1 MNPKVSAA
9 YLLVVAVWSTTPL
22 AIQWSSDTIGPILAV
37 LLRMVIAAIL
47 GLMVIYIRRIKVPF
61 NSTAILLY
69 SYSGIGIFI
78 GMTFAYLAASYL
90 TSGLLSLIWGL
101 APLISGLMAQYR
113 KQEAGL
119 DAVKLISLLLAVVGL
134 AVVVSDNLMVTQ
146 QALPGVGFAL
156 CGVTF
161 FSLSSVLVKGINI
174 QINPI
179 ATTVGALLLTLPLFF
194 VTWLILED
202 FSNPQLWS
210 DKAIY
215 SIVYLGVFGSLIGFV
230 AYYYILQKLSVS
242 SVAIIT
248 LLTPVVAILLGSW
261 LNNELISLR
270 LIFGGAIILVAL
282 ACFFWGKLWFQRL
295 ISHKHAAER

>member
-9 YLLVVAVWSTTPL
+9 YLLVVAIWSTTPL
-22 AIQWSSDTIGPILAV
+22 AIQWSSDTVGPMLAV
-37 LLRMVIAAIL
+37 LLRMIIAVVL
-47 GLMVIYIRRIKVPF
+47 GLMVIYVRRIKLPLD
-61 NSTAILLY
+61 STAVLLY
-69 SYSGIGIFI
+69 TYSGIGIFV

-119 DAVKLISLLLAVVGL
+119 DSVKLISLILAVAGL
-134 AVVVSDNLMVTQ
+134 AVVVSDNLMVTEQ
-146 QALPGVGFAL
+146 TLPGVGFAL
-156 CGVTF
+156 LGVTF
-161 FSLSSVLVKGINI
+161 FSLSSVLVKGIQI

-179 ATTVGALLLTLPLFF
+179 ATTVGALILTLPLFLL
-194 VTWLILED
+194 TWLSLED

-210 DKAIY
+210 VKAIY
-215 SIVYLGVFGSLIGFV
+215 SIAYLGIFGSLIGFI

-261 LNNELISLR
+261 LNNELISVR
-270 LIFGGAIILVAL
+270 LVIGGGIILVAL
-282 ACFFWGKLWFQRL
+282 GCFFWGKLWFNRL
-295 ISHKHAAER
+295 IGAKVST